1 MLDNTVLQ
9 HKFSCFLIKTIFIC
23 KKTLFFQKW
32 PDKRRVNQ
40 FLFCIKKCYFCQE
53 FAQINT

>member
-23 KKTLFFQKW
+23 KKTYFFLNHYK
-32 PDKRRVNQ
+32 NQ
-40 FLFCIKKCYFCQE
+40 AYDSFLFCTKKCYFCQE
-53 FAQINT
+53 FE